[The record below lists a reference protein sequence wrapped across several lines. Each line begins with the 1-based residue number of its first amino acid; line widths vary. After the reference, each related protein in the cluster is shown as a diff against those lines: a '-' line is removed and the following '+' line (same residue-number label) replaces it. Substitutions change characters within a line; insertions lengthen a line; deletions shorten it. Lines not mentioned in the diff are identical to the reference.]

1 MIFVSSI
8 VYEQCDENLC
18 MNGATCRIVAS
29 DYICFCAYG
38 FSGPFCNTSKN
49 IIINCVSI
57 KDIFIFLQLMV
68 LSLQVVVNIQVVV
81 SPQVIQ
87 LLLLP
92 LMMFPL
98 SLGLLLV
105 ALQ

>member
-1 MIFVSSI
+1 MELALVTTLAHVLMAMKESYVIDQVIQIRCSQKCMIFVSST
-8 VYEQCDENLC
+8 VYKQCDENLC

-57 KDIFIFLQLMV
+57 KVIFIFY
-68 LSLQVVVNIQVVV
+68 S
-81 SPQVIQ
+81 
-87 LLLLP
+87 
-92 LMMFPL
+92 
-98 SLGLLLV
+98 
-105 ALQ
+105 